1 MTLISTDRV
10 SLFDFL
16 KPALPLSSAC
26 RRKSAAGLSGLPPPH
41 PRGRFIGYAT
51 YYLVRN
57 NLPVVSAEMGARL
70 GYDKSMI
77 GDILAATAISYG
89 VGKLVMGWFS
99 DRSSPRR
106 FIALGLALTACL
118 NFAFGASSDFRLH
131 LALWAAN
138 GFVQGMG
145 YGPCATSLAHWY
157 GLKERG
163 AVFGFWNM
171 AHNAGGGLV
180 GVIAAWAASCWG
192 WRSAFFVPGL
202 LALAGSAY
210 LAWRMRDAPTS
221 LGLPTIEEHLGEPPP
236 SHDRSAAGGV
246 PEGIFKRHILPNK
259 TLWLIAFANF
269 FVYIAR
275 YSMLDWGPTY
285 LKEVKGASL
294 GHGGLRTLLLEF
306 SGALG
311 MLATGWLSD
320 RIGGRRGLVS
330 AACIAPC
337 VLVFWA
343 LTLTPPGLLW
353 LDLALPPL
361 IGFLVYAP
369 CDAGVSLDLTAR
381 GGGHGGGLRRPLRL
395 PGPRRQTRAS
405 AGSPSTTAGAR
416 AHLRAGLPLSRP
428 CCCQSLEPPA

>member
-1 MTLISTDRV
+1 M
-10 SLFDFL
+10 SLLDLL
-16 KPALPLSSAC
+16 KPAPPVPRLPPEECRRLYPAC
-26 RRKSAAGLSGLPPPH
+26 RRRILEAA
-41 PRGRFIGYAT
+41 FIGYAA

-131 LALWAAN
+131 LALWAVN

-180 GVIAAWAASCWG
+180 GVIAAWAASRWG

-210 LAWRMRDAPTS
+210 LAWRMRDAPPS

-294 GHGGLRTLLLEF
+294 GHGGLSTLLLEF

-330 AACIAPC
+330 AACMAPC

-343 LTLTPPGLLW
+343 LTLTPPGMLW
-353 LDLALPPL
+353 LDLALLSL

-369 CDAGVSLDLTAR
+369 VMMLGVMSLDLTAKEAAGTAAGFVGLFGYLGR
-381 GGGHGGGLRRPLRL
+381 VVQGKGIGWLAQHHGWGPALTCVLACAAFAALLLSLTWNIRPK
-395 PGPRRQTRAS
+395 
-405 AGSPSTTAGAR
+405 
-416 AHLRAGLPLSRP
+416 
-428 CCCQSLEPPA
+428 E